1 MKKFL
6 DETPCLLCTKGNSRG
21 LKKIFN
27 KIFVKKNNKKI

>member
-6 DETPCLLCTKGNSRG
+6 DETLCFICTKVNSRG

-27 KIFVKKNNKKI
+27 KIFVKKN